1 MNNEM
6 SSWIE
11 KLSLEPHP
19 EGGYYREVYRSD
31 EMIQRESLPGR
42 FTGPRACAT
51 SIYFL
56 LPRGEVSRLHRLK
69 SDELWYFFTGADIRV
84 HMISE
89 EGEYDSFVLGTS
101 EGGVFQAVVPR
112 GWWFGASVEG
122 GGAYSLVGCAVAP
135 GFAFEDFEMGDRETL
150 LRRYPRHREIIITL
164 TA

>member
-1 MNNEM
+1 MNDEM

-31 EMIQRESLPGR
+31 EQIPLAGLPGR
-42 FTGPRACAT
+42 FSGPRAFAT

-69 SDELWYFFTGADIRV
+69 SDELWYFFSGADIRV

-89 EGEYDSFVLGTS
+89 EGEYDSFVLGTGK
-101 EGGVFQAVVPR
+101 GGVLQSVVPWGR
-112 GWWFGASVEG
+112 WFGASVEG
-122 GGAYSLVGCAVAP
+122 AGEYSLAGCAVAP

-150 LRRYPRHREIIITL
+150 LQRYPRHREIIIRL